1 MAETPTSATTL
12 PGLSVVLSTDAD
24 LAADESTDVAIPGL
38 GSDGDQLQG
47 PLERAVLAT
56 LGEYAGAGL
65 VKARDAGKVA
75 LALDLC
81 RVMAGKRR
89 SNRTSTYSNDARLL
103 SEILDSFVAE
113 ESAGD
118 AAVTEAMR
126 EWADQVATFLA
137 SVPATGS

>member
-1 MAETPTSATTL
+1 M
-12 PGLSVVLSTDAD
+12 STDPAPD
-24 LAADESTDVAIPGL
+24 LALVVDGGRDDPESVDAQLVIPGL
-38 GSDGDQLQG
+38 GSDGLIEEG
-47 PLERAVLAT
+47 PLERAVIQT
-56 LGEYAGAGL
+56 LNEYAQAEL
-65 VKARDAGKVA
+65 LKPRDAGKVA

-118 AAVTEAMR
+118 AALTEAMQR
-126 EWADQVATFLA
+126 WAGMLEGMGLA
-137 SVPATGS
+137 AQPAAS

>member
-1 MAETPTSATTL
+1 MAEATASATTL
-12 PGLSVVLSTDAD
+12 PGLSVVPSTDDDRPDAD
-24 LAADESTDVAIPGL
+24 LVIPGL
-38 GSDGDQLQG
+38 GSDGDRIESG

-103 SEILDSFVAE
+103 AEILDSFVAE

-126 EWADQVATFLA
+126 EWADQVAAFLA
-137 SVPATGS
+137 SAAPVS

>member
-1 MAETPTSATTL
+1 
-12 PGLSVVLSTDAD
+12 
-24 LAADESTDVAIPGL
+24 
-38 GSDGDQLQG
+38 
-47 PLERAVLAT
+47 LERAVLST

-65 VKARDAGKVA
+65 VKPRDAGKVA

-103 SEILDSFVAE
+103 AEILDSFVAE

-126 EWADQVATFLA
+126 EWSDQVAAFLA
-137 SVPATGS
+137 SVPAPAS

>member
-1 MAETPTSATTL
+1 MSETTASATTL
-12 PGLSVVLSTDAD
+12 PGLSVVPSDDGD
-24 LAADESTDVAIPGL
+24 LAAGDVAIPGL
-38 GSDGDQLQG
+38 GSDGDRLESG

-89 SNRTSTYSNDARLL
+89 ANRTSTYSNDARLL
-103 SEILDSFVAE
+103 AEILDSFVAE

-126 EWADQVATFLA
+126 EWADQVSAFLA
-137 SVPATGS
+137 SAPAS